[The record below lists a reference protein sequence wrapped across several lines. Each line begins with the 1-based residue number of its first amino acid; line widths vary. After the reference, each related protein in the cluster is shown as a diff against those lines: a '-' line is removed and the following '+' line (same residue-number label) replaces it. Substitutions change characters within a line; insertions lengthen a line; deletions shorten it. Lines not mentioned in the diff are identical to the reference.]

1 MQSFK
6 QYLAEENNN
15 FDFWPH
21 EDVVDWITRN
31 GHRVLKK
38 YNIQDFDRG
47 SIGQDAT
54 VMPDG
59 TVNAGQINLTGY
71 EECLPK
77 IEGTEL
83 TYLPCQFGELYAS
96 FFVARCNLG
105 SLKGSPKKVRGKY
118 SISGNYAITSIE
130 YLPEEAGGYILRNT
144 SIKSFSGIH
153 KVIKKVTGLQEA
165 TIMLPSCAEHAFL
178 GFLKI
183 PGLEEL
189 KLSQVVQDRGVGIRK
204 ELIQAVNIV
213 NKYLPLGNVFE
224 CQEELIDN
232 DLKDYAE
239 L

>member
-38 YNIQDFDRG
+38 YNIEDFDEG
-47 SIGQDAT
+47 SIKHAT
-54 VMPDG
+54 VMPNG
-59 TVNAGQINLTGY
+59 TVNAGQIILTDYG
-71 EECLPK
+71 ECLPEMK
-77 IEGTEL
+77 GSDL
-83 TYLPCQFGELYAS
+83 TYLPCQFGEIIGS
-96 FFVARCNLG
+96 FFVAKCNLG
-105 SLKGSPKKVRGKY
+105 SLKGSPKKVGGKY
-118 SISGNYAITSIE
+118 SISNNYAITSIE

-153 KVIKKVTGLQEA
+153 KVIKKVTGAAEP
-165 TIMLPSCAEHAFL
+165 TIMLPSSAEHAFL

-183 PGLEEL
+183 PGLKQL
-189 KLSQVVQDRGVGIRK
+189 TLSQVVQDRGAGVRK
-204 ELIQAVNIV
+204 ELIHAVNIV
-213 NKYLPLGNVFE
+213 NKYLPLGNIFA